1 MRPCVRYLMA
11 AANLT
16 AARPQDVSSL
26 GLMDILNSG
35 LYCAAASGPAWKRP
49 AVTMRRTTLHFMAT
63 PSCIVSTQNS
73 NPKGGGRVVSQC
85 PPWVKSRHM
94 LAIGN
99 VRFTPNSDRESE
111 FPQRTMSALPPKA
124 DMCSALAYVCFGPKA
139 D

>member
-49 AVTMRRTTLHFMAT
+49 AVTMRRMTLHFMAT
-63 PSCIVSTQNS
+63 PACSVSTQNS
-73 NPKGGGRVVSQC
+73 NPKGGRMRGQPMSALGQK
-85 PPWVKSRHM
+85 PTYA
-94 LAIGN
+94 LQQA
-99 VRFTPNSDRESE
+99 
-111 FPQRTMSALPPKA
+111 MSALPPKA
-124 DMCSALAYVCFGPKA
+124 DMCGATTDVRIYPKSV
-139 D
+139 

>member
-49 AVTMRRTTLHFMAT
+49 AVTMRRTTLHFIAT

-73 NPKGGGRVVSQC
+73 NPKEGRLRGQ
-85 PPWVKSRHM
+85 P
-94 LAIGN
+94 
-99 VRFTPNSDRESE
+99 
-111 FPQRTMSALPPKA
+111 MSALGQKRTCA
-124 DMCSALAYVCFGPKA
+124 AQNVMSALGQ
-139 D
+139 